1 MWMHHEL
8 DNQMISG
15 HDSGYHGNIQKQE
28 VHTMNTG
35 IAMIGF
41 ALVLLSV
48 AFMISP

>member
-8 DNQMISG
+8 DHQVISG
-15 HDSGYHGNIQKQE
+15 PGLGYHGYIQKQE